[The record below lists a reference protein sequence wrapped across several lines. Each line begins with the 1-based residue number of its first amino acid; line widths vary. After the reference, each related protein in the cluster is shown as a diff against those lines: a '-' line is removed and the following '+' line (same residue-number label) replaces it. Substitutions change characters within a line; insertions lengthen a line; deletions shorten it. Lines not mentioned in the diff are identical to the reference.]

1 MRAWSSGRGR
11 PRPRWSRP
19 SCCGSGRGGGP
30 PPSWPRLARWPDR
43 PAAAGRLAGDLL
55 VAGAVGCEALFIHM
69 NKRLRAPLPPLAQS
83 AAITG
88 LGLVLSAVPALLLEP
103 GWASAAVS
111 GTAFAAV
118 GNHAVVPTVR
128 DFLLWYAELARTTGT
143 KAALF
148 TEFEPVSAVTLA
160 VLLPGEP
167 LHAAHVGGLALVLAS
182 VLSGKTGGGR
192 SRQQRRG
199 LLFVSAAGGP
209 STGLYSLLF
218 VGASAFERRPP
229 GPSRRLDRFDGK
241 GRADKPRR
249 RGTLGRALG
258 YCGGGPDPFRW
269 RRHRTNLFPAL
280 SPRDTRTRR
289 ART

>member
-11 PRPRWSRP
+11 PRPRWSRA

-43 PAAAGRLAGDLL
+43 PAAAGRLAGNLL
-55 VAGAVGCEALFIHM
+55 VAGAVGCQALFVHM
-69 NKRLRAPLPPLAQS
+69 SKRLRAPLPPPAQS

-88 LGLVLSAVPALLLEP
+88 LGLVLSAGAALLLEP

-128 DFLLWYAELARTTGT
+128 DFLLRYAELARTTGT
-143 KAALF
+143 KAAPF

-167 LHAAHVGGLALVLAS
+167 LHAAHVGGLALVLAG
-182 VLSGKTGGGR
+182 VLSGTTGSGR

-199 LLFVSAAGGP
+199 LLFVSAASGP

-218 VGASAFERRPP
+218 VGASAFERRRP
-229 GPSRRLDRFDGK
+229 GPSRRPDQFDEK
-241 GRADKPRR
+241 GRAGKHRR

-258 YCGGGPDPFRW
+258 YCGADLTRFDGAATRSS
-269 RRHRTNLFPAL
+269 LFPAL
-280 SPRDTRTRR
+280 RPRDTRTRR